1 MDPKQ
6 LLVEALRLSEV
17 DRAALAGALIESLD
31 ADGAPDA
38 EAMWSLAIRARLDR
52 LDAGEATT
60 IPQAEARRRIHD
72 AAREPRR

>member
-17 DRAALAGALIESLD
+17 DRAALAGALIETVDVELD
-31 ADGAPDA
+31 QDA
-38 EAMWSLAIRARLDR
+38 QAMWSVEIRARLDR

-60 IPQAEARRRIHD
+60 IPHSEARRRIRE
-72 AAREPRR
+72 AARPRR